1 MWPCCKSRKKSRT
14 SSRKRPTV
22 VRRPRSSNTNH
33 RAREKAMSKKLPRK
47 ALIAVSSFHGAIY
60 PGGYKTGVF
69 FVEALHPYEVLTAA
83 GFEVDLASDTGTCGF
98 DDVSLTPPFLSVSDH
113 AIFSNPKC
121 PFMVKIR
128 AQLMRASDLKQGY
141 YGFFSASAGHSALYD
156 YPTAKGLQA
165 IAADIWERGGIVGT
179 VCHGPAIMPGIIDSK
194 TGKSIIHGKTV
205 TGFTI
210 EGELIFRILDKLR
223 ADGVVPIV
231 EAVTAAGAFYS
242 GSMGAFDD
250 YSITSGRVV
259 TGTNPASGRS
269 ATERGVKLFDNL
281 ELP

>member
-1 MWPCCKSRKKSRT
+1 MAK
-14 SSRKRPTV
+14 
-22 VRRPRSSNTNH
+22 
-33 RAREKAMSKKLPRK
+33 ELPRK
-47 ALIAVSSFHGAIY
+47 ALIAVSSFNGAIY
-60 PGGYKTGVF
+60 PGGHKTGVF

-83 GFEVDLASDTGTCGF
+83 GFEVDLASETGTCGF
-98 DDVSLTPPFLSVSDH
+98 DD
-113 AIFSNPKC
+113 
-121 PFMVKIR
+121 
-128 AQLMRASDLKQGY
+128 
-141 YGFFSASAGHSALYD
+141 
-156 YPTAKGLQA
+156 
-165 IAADIWERGGIVGT
+165 
-179 VCHGPAIMPGIIDSK
+179 
-194 TGKSIIHGKTV
+194 KTV

-223 ADGVVPIV
+223 ADGVVPVV

-242 GSMGAFDD
+242 GSVGAFDD

>member
-1 MWPCCKSRKKSRT
+1 M
-14 SSRKRPTV
+14 
-22 VRRPRSSNTNH
+22 SNV
-33 RAREKAMSKKLPRK
+33 LPRK
-47 ALIAVSSFHGAIY
+47 ALIAVSSFDGAIY
-60 PGGYKTGVF
+60 PGGHKTGVF

-83 GFEVDLASDTGTCGF
+83 GFEVDLASETGTCSF
-98 DDVSLTPPFLSVSDH
+98 DDVSLTPPFLSGSDH
-113 AIFSNPKC
+113 AILNNPKH
-121 PFMVKIR
+121 PFMVKITS
-128 AQLMRASDLKQGY
+128 QLKKAADLRKED
-141 YGFFSASAGHSALYD
+141 YGFFFASAGHSALYD

-165 IAADIWERGGIVGT
+165 IAADIWDRGGIVGT
-179 VCHGPAIMPGIIDSK
+179 VCHGPAILPGIIDAE

-210 EGELIFRILDKLR
+210 EGELIFRILGKLR
-223 ADGVVPIV
+223 EDGVVPIV

-242 GSMGAFDD
+242 GPVGAFDD

-281 ELP
+281 ELR